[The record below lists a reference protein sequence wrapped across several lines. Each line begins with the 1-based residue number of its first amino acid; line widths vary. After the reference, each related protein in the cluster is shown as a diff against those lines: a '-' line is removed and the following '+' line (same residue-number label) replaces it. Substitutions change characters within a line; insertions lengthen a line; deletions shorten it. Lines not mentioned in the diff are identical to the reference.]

1 MDLHTSSG
9 DSYYDGSANNQNE
22 LADETQKLILE
33 EWRSR
38 PDNPPSLK
46 EMINL
51 AFPDQGLDGRTKEGK
66 LVKAFLAT
74 QKIEARSL
82 HDYQPKEKIELS
94 EDQKEYVRNNFTMM
108 TSVEMGKIL
117 FSNLDLTNL
126 SQEVRTINEYVET
139 LNATISFEHTAGVA
153 TTAYKIPKTIDKAI
167 AKINKYVHHGI
178 DKSKV
183 NTKIKKDVEKF
194 IGYLNTYRFLHQIN
208 NYGDQTNRD
217 LFESSFVRYTNDKP
231 DLSQEEVDQYIV
243 LSAEVV
249 IASNIQRRIEH
260 LSVLLDD
267 SADNTEGRRISM
279 ALVESISKSQTEY
292 NQCIN
297 RQQKLLEALKEKR
310 SDRLKSQIKENAS
323 IISLVQMWKEEESR
337 KKSIDLAEIRK
348 KDLKKEIKN
357 LSTMDEVKAR
367 ILGLSEDEVLNG

>member
-1 MDLHTSSG
+1 MSSHTELS
-9 DSYYDGSANNQNE
+9 NE
-22 LADETQKLILE
+22 AQALILQ
-33 EWRSR
+33 EWDSR
-38 PDNPPSLK
+38 RDNPPSLK

-66 LVKAFLAT
+66 LIKAFLAT

-82 HDYQPKEKIELS
+82 HDYQPKAKIELS
-94 EDQKEYVRNNFTMM
+94 EDQKEYIRNNFTMM

-117 FSNLDLTNL
+117 FDDLDLTNL
-126 SQEVRTINEYVET
+126 SQEARTINEYVET

-153 TTAYKIPKTIDKAI
+153 TAAYRVPKTIDKAI

-178 DKSKV
+178 DKNKI
-183 NTKIKKDVEKF
+183 NTKIKKDVERF

-267 SADNTEGRRISM
+267 SANNTEGRRISM

-337 KKSIDLAEIRK
+337 KKLIDLAEIRK

>member
-9 DSYYDGSANNQNE
+9 DSYYDNNSNSPKE
-22 LADETQKLILE
+22 LPDEIQHLILQ
-33 EWRSR
+33 EWNSR

-46 EMINL
+46 TMINI
-51 AFPDQGLDGRTKEGK
+51 AFPDRNLDGRTREGK

-82 HDYQPKEKIELS
+82 HDYKPKKKITLS
-94 EDQKEYVRNNFTMM
+94 EDQKEYIRNNFTMM

-117 FSNLDLTNL
+117 FDNLDLTNL
-126 SQEVRTINEYVET
+126 SQEVRTINEHVET
-139 LNATISFEHTAGVA
+139 LNATISFEYTAGVV
-153 TTAYKIPKTIDKAI
+153 TTAYRVPKTIDKAI

-178 DKSKV
+178 DKNKL
-183 NTKIKKDVEKF
+183 NTKIRKDIEKF

-260 LSVLLDD
+260 LSGLLDNA
-267 SADNTEGRRISM
+267 ADNTEGRRISM

-337 KKSIDLAEIRK
+337 KKLIDLAEMRK